1 MKKFYVLFL
10 SFFLNFSLSNAHEIN
25 ESCCECDECA
35 LDDIEEVVEQIK
47 SKYTSIVKE
56 QEKSIPIRLSMQAQG
71 PYAVENYKYLKFK
84 NNHTGEIITPSFIY
98 VDGRIEISAAHLTNI
113 SESVSFNYILEIP
126 GKQTF
131 EELCFSKKIPNGLF
145 GITDANTDMLQ
156 AIRFSVIDMP
166 DRFDAPIKVTILG
179 SRYAPKD
186 IKTEPL
192 HKIDGFKLHKYTGAL
207 HDEILIIQASETYP
221 YADIVDDRLPDYVCS
236 DDEPK
241 ALANLK
247 YLRICEY
254 IRLVRLKYST
264 FGFNNKA
271 YQTILLNVFREYG
284 WINASD
290 FSYIKEQL
298 GWD

>member
-1 MKKFYVLFL
+1 
-10 SFFLNFSLSNAHEIN
+10 
-25 ESCCECDECA
+25 
-35 LDDIEEVVEQIK
+35 
-47 SKYTSIVKE
+47 
-56 QEKSIPIRLSMQAQG
+56 
-71 PYAVENYKYLKFK
+71 
-84 NNHTGEIITPSFIY
+84 
-98 VDGRIEISAAHLTNI
+98 
-113 SESVSFNYILEIP
+113 
-126 GKQTF
+126 
-131 EELCFSKKIPNGLF
+131 
-145 GITDANTDMLQ
+145 
-156 AIRFSVIDMP
+156 
-166 DRFDAPIKVTILG
+166 
-179 SRYAPKD
+179 
-186 IKTEPL
+186 
-192 HKIDGFKLHKYTGAL
+192 L

-264 FGFNNKA
+264 FDFNNKA

-284 WINASD
+284 WINAID